1 MSSNLIG
8 RTTSQL
14 YEPARTKGG
23 KSVDAFS
30 IVFRILADG
39 VAGQN
44 GLQRV
49 GYLRFLGDPNCG
61 ARISITLP

>member
-1 MSSNLIG
+1 M
-8 RTTSQL
+8 